1 MSFLGFGKK
10 TVADDTPGAPPDSPM
25 AQAGVTPD
33 ATAGGAA
40 KPALDREALTETI
53 IQQLQTVFDPEIP
66 VNIYELGLIYSIVI
80 NDDRSVEVTMT
91 LTAPGCPV
99 AEEMP
104 LWVRDAVMAAKEVE
118 DVHVDVVWDPPW
130 DPSLMSEAARL
141 ELGFM

>member
-10 TVADDTPGAPPDSPM
+10 AEDVPHAGPDGAL
-25 AQAGVTPD
+25 AAGVAGT
-33 ATAGGAA
+33 GGAEGAGAAA
-40 KPALDREALTETI
+40 KAPLDREAMTEAVI
-53 IQQLQTVFDPEIP
+53 RQLQTVFDPEIP
-66 VNIYELGLIYSIVI
+66 VNIYELGLIYTIII
-80 NDDRSVEVTMT
+80 NDDRTVEVTMT

-104 LWVRDAVMAAKEVE
+104 VWVRDAVMGADGVE

-130 DPSLMSEAARL
+130 EPSLMSEAAKL